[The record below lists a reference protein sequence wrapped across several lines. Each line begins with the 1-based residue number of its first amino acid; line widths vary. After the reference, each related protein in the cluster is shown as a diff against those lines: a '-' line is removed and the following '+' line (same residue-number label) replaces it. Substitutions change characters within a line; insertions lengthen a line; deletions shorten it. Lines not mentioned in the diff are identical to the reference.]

1 MSSKRWFD
9 ILLLIALIHLGVI
22 GFLWRQ
28 GWIASPHWVDAQ
40 IVRAAD
46 PAQGAE
52 ASTSATDSAITATPA
67 PRAPRALTASETVQ
81 NDHQAAAPRAEGGV
95 QSVSSSTSSAAQPIP
110 AAEKPTVSRSNAH
123 TVVPSGSAV
132 GSSVSGVAANRPAT
146 AQASPSSANGGGD
159 LTLPS
164 HIGGYLH
171 NPKPP
176 YPTFSQDAGEQ
187 GVVTLL
193 VMVEADGH
201 PSSVDVVKSSGFS
214 RLDRSARETVLHQY
228 RFIPATRGGTA
239 IPYRY
244 RFSIPFVLK

>member
-46 PAQGAE
+46 PAQGSE
-52 ASTSATDSAITATPA
+52 ASTSATDSAITANPA
-67 PRAPRALTASETVQ
+67 PRAQAAPATVQ
-81 NDHQAAAPRAEGGV
+81 NDHQAAVQRVDDGV
-95 QSVSSSTSSAAQPIP
+95 QSVLSSTSSAAQPIP
-110 AAEKPTVSRSNAH
+110 AAEKPTTSRPNAH
-123 TVVPSGSAV
+123 TVAPSGSAV
-132 GSSVSGVAANRPAT
+132 GSSVSGVATNGSAS
-146 AQASPSSANGGGD
+146 AQASPSAANGGGD

-176 YPTFSQDAGEQ
+176 YPTFSQEAGEQ

-201 PSSVDVVKSSGFS
+201 PSSVDVVKSSGYS
-214 RLDRSARETVLHQY
+214 RLDRSARETVLHEY
-228 RFIPATRGGTA
+228 RFIPATRGGSA

-244 RFSIPFVLK
+244 RFSIPFVLKN

>member
-40 IVRAAD
+40 IVRAVD

-52 ASTSATDSAITATPA
+52 ASTTTDSAITAKPA
-67 PRAPRALTASETVQ
+67 PRVLTASETVQ
-81 NDHQAAAPRAEGGV
+81 NDHQSAVPRADDGV

-110 AAEKPTVSRSNAH
+110 VAEKPTTSHSNAH
-123 TVVPSGSAV
+123 TVAPSGSSV
-132 GSSVSGVAANRPAT
+132 GSGVSGVAVNTPAA
-146 AQASPSSANGGGD
+146 AQASPSVANGGGD

-176 YPTFSQDAGEQ
+176 YPTFSQEAGEQ

-201 PSSVDVVKSSGFS
+201 PSAVDVVKSSGYS
-214 RLDRSARETVLHQY
+214 RLDRSAHETVLHQY

>member
-40 IVRAAD
+40 IVHAA
-46 PAQGAE
+46 PEEQGAE
-52 ASTSATDSAITATPA
+52 ASTTTDSAITAKPA
-67 PRAPRALTASETVQ
+67 PRAQAASATVQ
-81 NDHQAAAPRAEGGV
+81 NDHHAAAPRAEGGV
-95 QSVSSSTSSAAQPIP
+95 QSVSSSTSSAAQTIP
-110 AAEKPTVSRSNAH
+110 AAQKPTTSRPNAH
-123 TVVPSGSAV
+123 TVAPSGSAV
-132 GSSVSGVAANRPAT
+132 GSSVSGVAANGSAT
-146 AQASPSSANGGGD
+146 AQASPSAANGGGD

-176 YPTFSQDAGEQ
+176 YPTFSQEAGEQ

-201 PSSVDVVKSSGFS
+201 PSSVHVVKSSGFS